1 MGWDKVSKIKFTILH
16 IIEWIFAVLGLLMTL
31 SVLVYGIEGIKSGI
45 ILLISAFVISPLFEK
60 ISFLKINLKKKILIQ
75 FILSFI
81 LLCIGVYFIPATDKP
96 SESKSSD
103 IVVSSTTSPK
113 VTTLTTTTTSVTTT
127 TSKLTTTS
135 SSTTKKITF
144 STQTTT
150 TTTTTT
156 ILTTTTQSNKEKALN
171 TAKDC
176 IKEDAYAYSELI
188 NLLELTG
195 YSHDEATYAVDN
207 CGADW
212 NKEAIE
218 KTESI
223 LSMGDFSKEY
233 VIGILTDEGFTDEQ
247 SEYAVSQFDLK
258 SENESVVVPSVEEI
272 QQEPEVLHFVLNL
285 ETNCVHIN
293 QYCSAAQKIT
303 SENYSEIDIPESDL
317 ASYENIYWACGKCS
331 RRYTDILPKF

>member
-1 MGWDKVSKIKFTILH
+1 MSKIKFTILH

-31 SVLVYGIEGIKSGI
+31 SMLVYGIEGIKSGI
-45 ILLISAFVISPLFEK
+45 ILLMSAFVISPLFEK
-60 ISFLKINLKKKILIQ
+60 ISFLRINLKKKILIQ
-75 FILSFI
+75 FISSFI
-81 LLCIGVYFIPATDKP
+81 LMCIGTYFIPTTDKP

-113 VTTLTTTTTSVTTT
+113 VTTLTTTTTSVITT
-127 TSKLTTTS
+127 TSKLTTMS
-135 SSTTKKITF
+135 SSTTKKITS
-144 STQTTT
+144 STQTT

-233 VIGILTDEGFTDEQ
+233 VMGILTDEGFTDEQ
-247 SEYAVSQFDLK
+247 SEYAVSQFKLK
-258 SENESVVVPSVEEI
+258 SENEPVVVPTVEEI

>member
-1 MGWDKVSKIKFTILH
+1 MVLILYQQLISLLKVN
-16 IIEWIFAVLGLLMTL
+16 
-31 SVLVYGIEGIKSGI
+31 
-45 ILLISAFVISPLFEK
+45 LLI
-60 ISFLKINLKKKILIQ
+60 
-75 FILSFI
+75 
-81 LLCIGVYFIPATDKP
+81 
-96 SESKSSD
+96 
-103 IVVSSTTSPK
+103 STTSPK
-113 VTTLTTTTTSVTTT
+113 VTTLTTTTTSVITT
-127 TSKLTTTS
+127 TSKLTTMS
-135 SSTTKKITF
+135 SSTTKKITS
-144 STQTTT
+144 STQTT

-233 VIGILTDEGFTDEQ
+233 VMGILTDEGFTDEQ
-247 SEYAVSQFDLK
+247 SEYAVSQFKLK
-258 SENESVVVPSVEEI
+258 SENEPVVVPTVEEI